1 MRLRS
6 SDARDDDGCADG
18 SESGIP
24 VITSDC
30 SDAAADNDRLRGY
43 VTVLL

>member
-6 SDARDDDGCADG
+6 SDVRDDDGYADG
-18 SESGIP
+18 SESGLP
-24 VITSDC
+24 VITSDY
-30 SDAAADNDRLRGY
+30 SDAAADNDRLRGH